1 MKEWVDYLSAEV
13 LDQILENA
21 FQWFVVVDR
30 EAKIL
35 YINEDYCHFLQVK
48 RKDAIGKHVANVIEN
63 TEMHLVMEKGEADI
77 AAPHFIKGTY
87 MLANRVPLIVKG
99 EIVGAF
105 GSVVFRDMSDWKK
118 LSTHVKTTMEQIE
131 WQVAEQ
137 QSRLAS
143 LADIIGESV
152 GIRKVK
158 ETIRM
163 VGPTKLPVVIEGETG
178 TGKEMFAESL
188 HQLSDRLD
196 KPLVKINCAVIPS
209 ELMDG
214 ELFGTGEMNGKIQQA
229 QGGTLYVEEVH
240 ALPTHLQAKL
250 LRFLQ
255 EQSTPPIQ
263 VNEDVRFIFSSNK
276 NLMELVEKGDFR
288 EDLFY
293 RIQSVYLKVPPLRE
307 RMEDFT
313 LLVHEFLLQMGT
325 QEGKR
330 TIKVEPKAMQRL
342 SSYHWPGNVREL
354 QNTLRAMVHMSETS
368 KLTTS
373 SIPTHIQPDSRGA
386 RAMRGTLDDI
396 LKHTERQVLENAL
409 ATFQEKSDAA
419 KHLGIS
425 RSTFYEKLKKYNL

>member
-35 YINEDYCHFLQVK
+35 YINEEYCHFLQVK
-48 RKDAIGKHVANVIEN
+48 RKDAIGKHVADVIEN

-131 WQVAEQ
+131 LQVAEE

-152 GIRKVK
+152 GLRKVK

-163 VGPTKLPVVIEGETG
+163 VGPTKLPVLIEGETG

-214 ELFGTGEMNGKIQQA
+214 ELFGTGEANGKVQQA

-240 ALPTHLQAKL
+240 ALPIHLQAKL

-255 EQSTPPIQ
+255 DQSTPPMQ

-313 LLVHEFLLQMGT
+313 MLVHQFLLQMGT

-373 SIPTHIQPDSRGA
+373 SIPTHIQQDSRGV
-386 RAMRGTLDDI
+386 RAMAGTLDDI
-396 LKHTERQVLENAL
+396 LRHTERQVLENAL

>member
-21 FQWFVVVDR
+21 FQWFVVADR

-313 LLVHEFLLQMGT
+313 LLVHEFLLEMGT

>member
-35 YINEDYCHFLQVK
+35 YINEEYCHFLQVK
-48 RKDAIGKHVANVIEN
+48 RKDAIGKHVADVIEN

-131 WQVAEQ
+131 LQVAEE

-152 GIRKVK
+152 GLRKVK

-163 VGPTKLPVVIEGETG
+163 VGPTKLPVLIEGETG

-214 ELFGTGEMNGKIQQA
+214 ELFGTGEANGKVQQA
-229 QGGTLYVEEVH
+229 QRGTLYVEEVH
-240 ALPTHLQAKL
+240 ALPIHLQAKL

-255 EQSTPPIQ
+255 DQSTPPMQ

-276 NLMELVEKGDFR
+276 NLMELVEKGEFR

-313 LLVHEFLLQMGT
+313 MLVHQFLLQMGT

-373 SIPTHIQPDSRGA
+373 SIPTHIQQDSRGV
-386 RAMRGTLDDI
+386 RAMAGTLDDI
-396 LKHTERQVLENAL
+396 LRHTERQVLENAL